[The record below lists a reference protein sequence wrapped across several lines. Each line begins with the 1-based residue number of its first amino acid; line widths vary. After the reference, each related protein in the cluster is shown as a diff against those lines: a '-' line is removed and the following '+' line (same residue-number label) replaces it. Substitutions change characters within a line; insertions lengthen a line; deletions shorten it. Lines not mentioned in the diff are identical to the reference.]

1 MGADEFHVES
11 RDRLPEGPVELRYE
25 FEPTGQPDLAKG
37 RGAPGRAQLY
47 VNGALVGQ
55 AEFPVTMP
63 LALGIGA
70 GLAVGRNP
78 GSSVSRLYEAPFE
91 FTGRIGKIVADVS
104 GQMIQ
109 DTGEEARVLRE
120 GGDGPAVSMDV
131 AALVAFATRVSI
143 VPTVVALGLRASPHD
158 AAYLFR
164 QPRRARAHS
173 HLPAARTTGEHSGQR
188 ARPGREAAPG

>member
-1 MGADEFHVES
+1 VGADEFHVES

-70 GLAVGRNP
+70 GLAVGRDP

-109 DTGEEARVLRE
+109 DTEEEAR
-120 GGDGPAVSMDV
+120 
-131 AALVAFATRVSI
+131 AFAK
-143 VPTVVALGLRASPHD
+143 
-158 AAYLFR
+158 AAMAR
-164 QPRRARAHS
+164 Q
-173 HLPAARTTGEHSGQR
+173 
-188 ARPGREAAPG
+188 